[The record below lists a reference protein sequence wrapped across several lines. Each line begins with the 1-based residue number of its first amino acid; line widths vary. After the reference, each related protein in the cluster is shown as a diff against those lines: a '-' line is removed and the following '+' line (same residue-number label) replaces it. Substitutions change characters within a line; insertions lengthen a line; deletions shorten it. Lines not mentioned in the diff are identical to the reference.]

1 MTNLPAEKLD
11 EILTD
16 ILEQDIIT
24 IKKSN
29 KFSDLPSWDS
39 LRYVRL
45 IISIQ
50 QNFLIKMDPD
60 DVEKIISYDTL
71 STILTSYI
79 EKK

>member
-1 MTNLPAEKLD
+1 MKKKLD